1 MDSNSPE
8 TNGINKAMIAVV
20 SVFILG
26 LVIWGV
32 ASPEGLDNAMNATL
46 GWVTTNLGWLF
57 LVVVLFFV
65 IAMIIVMISKW
76 GRIRLGG
83 DDAKPE
89 YSTWAWFAM
98 LFAAV
103 PPVMILTSFSHV
115 SWESSSPKA
124 TVSWLFALPLKN
136 TTRQRDTMV
145 GSNER

>member
-98 LFAAV
+98 LFAAAMGIGLV
-103 PPVMILTSFSHV
+103 FWGVSEPLCHYFSP
-115 SWESSSPKA
+115 S
-124 TVSWLFALPLKN
+124 FALSKACLIA
-136 TTRQRDTMV
+136 
-145 GSNER
+145 